1 MERERDV
8 GNVETK
14 WGWGGVINL
23 DQIPVVVVAGTP
35 LLGCL
40 VLYTS
45 MLVLL
50 SVMQILSLGVY

>member
-14 WGWGGVINL
+14 WGGGGVINL

-40 VLYTS
+40 VLTEWRS
-45 MLVLL
+45 
-50 SVMQILSLGVY
+50 SVIGFGV